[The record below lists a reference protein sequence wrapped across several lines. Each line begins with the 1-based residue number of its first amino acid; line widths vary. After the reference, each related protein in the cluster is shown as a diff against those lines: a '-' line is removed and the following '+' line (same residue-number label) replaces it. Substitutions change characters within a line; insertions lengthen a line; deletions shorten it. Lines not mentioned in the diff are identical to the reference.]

1 MRSHFNSILFKL
13 IAWTNFLSI
22 SCEIT
27 HRLRWMSHNTFDM
40 FDNKSTLVQVMARC
54 PLGAKA
60 SAAIIVTGTILIS
73 RYSRAVSRFVASL
86 WETALLCN
94 AVSHWLGASL
104 ESALY
109 RGEYSSDAVKTLGF
123 QLPKLFHVHRQN
135 FIESRSSAR
144 YITVVASFQNCVQ
157 CMAVSLPCTVQKFR
171 MIQQPWCKTQANEI

>member
-123 QLPKLFHVHRQN
+123 QLPKTFSCSSSKFHRILFFRDIHN
-135 FIESRSSAR
+135 SCCI
-144 YITVVASFQNCVQ
+144 
-157 CMAVSLPCTVQKFR
+157 VSKLCTVHGSITAMHCAK
-171 MIQQPWCKTQANEI
+171 IQNDSTTMM